1 MDTQEILQLS
11 KIDISTQKG
20 RNKIQNMNIKSSD
33 LISIIRLFE
42 NFRMDVKK
50 YRFYRKRLAISFGL
64 KIYLNGNMPTETILE
79 INKIIKY

>member
-1 MDTQEILQLS
+1 MDTQEILQLI

-42 NFRMDVKK
+42 NYRMDVKK
-50 YRFYRKRLAISFGL
+50 YIFYRKRLAISLGL